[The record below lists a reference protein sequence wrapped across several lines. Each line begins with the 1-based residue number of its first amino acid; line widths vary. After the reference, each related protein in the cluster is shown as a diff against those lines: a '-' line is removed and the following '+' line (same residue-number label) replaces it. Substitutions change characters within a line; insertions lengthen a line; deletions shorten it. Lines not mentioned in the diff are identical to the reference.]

1 MKRFFLILTGVL
13 LSFSASAQCTSSAS
27 CDSPTTY
34 YLDLDGDGYGVDDA
48 TTNISCCDATSPSSM
63 YSALAGDVC
72 PSDASKQLTADC
84 ACGEVCD
91 PVPGCTYSEACNYD
105 PSATVFD
112 GSCIFP
118 DLSRCQICDG
128 DGIDSDGPCDC
139 DISGTDTT
147 KYYTDAAGVCGG
159 DCDADVDGDGVCDSV
174 DTDGDGVDDLFDP
187 CLVAGEEED
196 ACGVCGG
203 TGVDIDNDGICDDE
217 DLCTDTSKCNYNAQN
232 NLDYNAPCLELDA
245 CDECGGSGTDLDG
258 NGICDEYDVEGCMD
272 SSACNYSSD
281 ATTGDQTSL
290 CGYEL
295 DACGVCGGDGI
306 PAGACADCTFPEE
319 GYDCDGNCLTDA
331 DGDGVCDENEIV
343 GCTDANACNYNAA
356 ATEHDDSACMRTDAL
371 GICGGGCAGDSD
383 SDGICDD
390 EDSCDGELDEC
401 GVCNGSGIPAGDC
414 DCFGNTLDALLDCG
428 GRCAEDNDGDGI
440 CDVDVDGNII
450 DPCDGDI
457 DAIGV
462 CGGDCDADE
471 DGDGICDD
479 VDDCDG
485 VTDECGVCDGPGV
498 EEGKCNCAGDEF
510 DAIFV
515 CGGTCQTDADGDG
528 ICDDNGGDDCVGQYD
543 DCGVCNGPG
552 IPEGKCDCFGN
563 EEDEIG
569 VCGGNCVSDTD
580 GDGICDLD
588 ADGVSHDTCDG
599 IVDECGICNGPGP
612 FEECGCK
619 ASIAG
624 FCDCDGNVVD
634 DCGVCG
640 GSGPEFGKDC
650 DGNCLSDVNANGICD
665 ALEEV
670 EFGSRVNVFVDP
682 SGNRVSDVN
691 FFNIQYANDS
701 LEQLLRLMSQ
711 NLDDGSLTGASENVT
726 IEESIISNGTFQI
739 DGPAVFEN
747 KVLMKRHL
755 TIDGDLNVVGEANIL
770 GSTFANGG
778 LKTADLDLAGNLET
792 GGISTFTGP
801 LIIDGETTVANTLT
815 SRGDFNV
822 HQGEN
827 ADGTLSATEVF
838 SISSA
843 TGNTDVLG
851 RIQVNGSMDVD
862 GASSFGRMN
871 TTGLSVFNRVLVDG
885 NLDLNSTADVAGN
898 FRVNTNKFNIGL
910 LNSNTHIGGDLMVQK
925 DLFITNNLVID
936 GTCTIEGI
944 TFANGGIET
953 TSLAL
958 SGNILVGGSASAGN
972 DLNIDGSGTFENAYR
987 MGGDFNVLAGGS
999 ASGFGTDT
1007 VVQVSAATGDLT
1019 VQNRVTVNALM
1030 ANGQGDVEG
1039 SVNVGGDLN
1048 IGGNATLKS
1057 NLQADNLVSIDGDV
1071 VMFDDLR
1078 SDGTLTLG
1086 VVMTKQGE
1094 PTTQF
1099 NNNVTVTGATSTN
1112 SISATDY
1119 FEVNASSGYAARF
1132 TNTSTA
1138 DSQDGIVVKVGN
1150 VLPGNNAHF
1159 MSFTNSNG
1167 DQLGRIQGER
1177 AKQVSG
1183 VVLQD
1188 GTNELLEN
1196 GDYTLEMQILN
1207 QDIANSAASVNSS
1220 KIAVANAS
1228 IDLALAVAEAVL
1240 APTYTTSCA
1249 GVVIYGFFPVPFGC
1263 QTVPAA
1269 STIAK
1274 SLVSA
1279 IPAAVN
1285 LGMAIGGI
1293 ANANNTL
1300 DGAESAKNQFLNAIY
1315 GDMEQLDDSGIAV
1328 ESAATHWKVG
1338 TTYQSGSADY
1348 AEWLEK
1354 SNRGADYAPGTV
1366 VGVRNGKIS
1375 LATEGAEKILVV
1387 STAPVVLGNMP
1398 QGSPR
1403 NYEKCAFMGQVP
1415 VKVHG
1420 KVQSGDYLLA
1430 SGLHDGSAVAV
1441 SPLRMVVSDMD
1452 RLIGVAWEDGTHPYQ
1467 NMVNCALGMPNAGS
1481 RLFAELGKRA
1491 DAQHD
1496 RTDALKSMLLSVV
1509 NPQEELDIDGVFANG
1524 GLPTPILYEAQEIT
1538 WSKAG
1543 FDDVVI
1549 HEFTPEAIDIALD
1562 EAVKSMAKLDFP
1574 VEDVELWEGIMNG
1587 DPVIRRTISNIVSQ
1601 RVNDHNK
1608 MAMQA
1613 MLEFENKDATKI
1625 RYVERPSP
1633 EWDADKVS
1641 PDREKRGKKWHFKQ
1655 WGGSRNGSKSHME
1668 P

>member
-1 MKRFFLILTGVL
+1 MNRFFLIVTGVL
-13 LSFSASAQCTSSAS
+13 LTLSASAQCTSSSS
-27 CDSPTTY
+27 CSSPTPY

-48 TTNISCCDATSPSSM
+48 TTNILCCDATTPSPM
-63 YSALAGDVC
+63 YSALLGDVC
-72 PSDASKQLTADC
+72 PSDPSKQLTAAC
-84 ACGEVCD
+84 ACGEVCN

-118 DLSRCQICDG
+118 DESRCQICDAG
-128 DGIDSDGPCDC
+128 GIDLEGPCDC
-139 DISGTDTT
+139 DVNGADTT
-147 KYYTDAAGVCGG
+147 KYFTDAAGVCGG
-159 DCDADVDGDGVCDSV
+159 DCDADVDGDGICDSA
-174 DTDGDGVDDLFDP
+174 DSDGDGVDDVFDP
-187 CLVAGEEED
+187 CLVPGEEED

-203 TGVDIDNDGICDDE
+203 SGVDVDNDGICDSD

-232 NLDYNAPCLELDA
+232 NSTYNVACLELDA
-245 CDECGGSGTDLDG
+245 CDECGGNGTDLDA

-272 SSACNYSSD
+272 DDACNFSPD
-281 ATTGDQTSL
+281 ATTGDQSSL
-290 CGYEL
+290 CGYVE

-306 PAGACADCTFPEE
+306 PAGACANCTFPAE
-319 GYDCDGNCLTDA
+319 GYDCDGNCLNDA
-331 DGDGVCDENEIV
+331 DGDGVCDEFEV
-343 GCTDANACNYNAA
+343 LGCTDANACNFNAS
-356 ATEHDDSACMRTDAL
+356 ATEQDETACMRADAL

-383 SDGICDD
+383 LDGICDD
-390 EDSCDGELDEC
+390 EDTCDGDVDEC
-401 GVCNGSGIPAGDC
+401 GVCNGSGIPVGDC
-414 DCFGNTLDALLDCG
+414 DCFGNELDALLICG

-440 CDVDVDGNII
+440 CDVDVDGNVI
-450 DPCDGDI
+450 DQCDGDF

-462 CGGDCDADE
+462 CGGDCDTDT

-479 VDDCDG
+479 EDDCEG
-485 VTDECGVCDGPGV
+485 VADECGVCEGPGL
-498 EEGKCNCAGDEF
+498 EDDKCNCDGDEF
-510 DAIFV
+510 DAIFE
-515 CGGTCQTDADGDG
+515 CGGTCQSDADGDG
-528 ICDDNGGDDCVGQYD
+528 ICDDNGGDDCIGQYD

-552 IPEGKCDCFGN
+552 IPEGKCDCFGS
-563 EEDEIG
+563 EEDQIG
-569 VCGGNCVSDTD
+569 VCGGNCISDSD

-588 ADGVSHDTCDG
+588 ANGISHDTCDG
-599 IVDECGICNGPGP
+599 VVDECGICNGPGP
-612 FEECGCK
+612 FEDCGCK

-624 FCDCDGNVVD
+624 FCDCEGNVVD
-634 DCGVCG
+634 ECGDCGG
-640 GSGPEFGKDC
+640 TGPEFGKDC

-670 EFGSRVNVFVDP
+670 EFGSRVNVFVTP
-682 SGNRVSDVN
+682 AGSRLRNVN

-701 LEQLLRLMSQ
+701 LERRLRLMSQ

-726 IEESIISNGTFQI
+726 IEESIISNGTFQV
-739 DGPAVFEN
+739 DGPAIFEN
-747 KVLMKRHL
+747 KLLMKRHL

-801 LIIDGETTVANTLT
+801 LTIDGETTIANALT

-827 ADGTLSATEVF
+827 SDGSLAETEVF
-838 SISSA
+838 SISSG
-843 TGNTDVLG
+843 TGKTDVLG
-851 RIQVNGSMDVD
+851 RIQINGSMDVD
-862 GASSFGRMN
+862 GKSTFDRMN
-871 TTGLSVFNRVLVDG
+871 TSGLSVFNRVLVDG
-885 NLDLNSTADVAGN
+885 YFDLNSTADIAGN
-898 FRVNTNKFNIGL
+898 FRVNTNKFNVGL
-910 LNSNTHIGGDLMVQK
+910 LNSNTHIGGNLMVQK
-925 DLFITNNLVID
+925 DLFITGNLVID
-936 GTCTIEGI
+936 GMCTIEGI
-944 TFANGGIET
+944 TFAKGGIET

-972 DLNIDGSGTFENAYR
+972 DLNVDGSGKFESAYR
-987 MGGDFNVLAGGS
+987 MGGDFSLLAGS
-999 ASGFGTDT
+999 TSSGFGTDT
-1007 VVQVSAATGDLT
+1007 VAHVSASSGNLTVQNKVSVNALTASGQGDVGGDLT
-1019 VQNRVTVNALM
+1019 V
-1030 ANGQGDVEG
+1030 D
-1039 SVNVGGDLN
+1039 GDLSV
-1048 IGGNATLKS
+1048 GGNAKL
-1057 NLQADNLVSIDGDV
+1057 NADLQADNLVSIDGNV
-1071 VMFDDLR
+1071 EMFGDL
-1078 SDGTLTLG
+1078 SSNGALSLG
-1086 VVMTKQGE
+1086 AVTTRAGE
-1094 PTTQF
+1094 PTTEF
-1099 NNNVTVTGATSTN
+1099 NNSVTVTGATSTN
-1112 SISATDY
+1112 SISATDK
-1119 FEVNASSGYAARF
+1119 FHVNTTNGYAASF

-1138 DSQDGIVVKVGN
+1138 KRQDGIVVKVGTL
-1150 VLPGNNAHF
+1150 LPSNNAQF
-1159 MSFTNSNG
+1159 MSFTNSQG

-1177 AKQVSG
+1177 VRQVSG

-1188 GTNELLEN
+1188 GTNDLLNN

-1207 QDIANSAASVNSS
+1207 QDIANSSASVNSS

-1228 IDLALAVAEAVL
+1228 IDLAIAVAEAVL

-1300 DGAESAKNQFLNAIY
+1300 DGAESAKGQFLDAIY
-1315 GDMEQLDDSGIAV
+1315 GDMQELDGLGIAL
-1328 ESAATHWKVG
+1328 ESATTHWKVG

-1354 SNRGADYAPGTV
+1354 SNPAADYAPGTV
-1366 VGVRNGKIS
+1366 VGVRNGKIGLS
-1375 LATEGAEKILVV
+1375 TRGAEKILVV
-1387 STAPVVLGNMP
+1387 SAHPIVLGNMP
-1398 QGSPR
+1398 QGNQR

-1420 KVQSGDYLLA
+1420 RVQSGDYLLA
-1430 SGLHDGSAVAV
+1430 SGLEDGSAVAIA
-1441 SPLRMVVSDMD
+1441 PLRMAISDMD
-1452 RLIGVAWEDGTHPYQ
+1452 RLIGVAWEDGTNSYQ
-1467 NMVNCALGMPNAGS
+1467 NTVNCALGMPNAGS
-1481 RLFAELGKRA
+1481 RLLSELGKRA
-1491 DAQHD
+1491 HAQQN
-1496 RTDALKSMLLSVV
+1496 RTDALKKMLLTVTK
-1509 NPQEELDIDGVFANG
+1509 PQDELDIDGVFANG

-1562 EAVKSMAKLDFP
+1562 EAVKSMSKLDMP
-1574 VEDVELWEGIMNG
+1574 MEDIEIWQGIMNG
-1587 DPVIRRTISNIVSQ
+1587 DPVIRRTISNIVTQ

-1613 MLEFENKDATKI
+1613 MIEFEDKDATKV
-1625 RYVERPSP
+1625 RFVEQPSP
-1633 EWDADKVS
+1633 KWDADKVS
-1641 PDREKRGKKWHFKQ
+1641 PDRETRGKKWHFKQ
-1655 WGGSRNGSKSHME
+1655 WGGNRNGSKTRMK